1 MQKKLIV
8 FIQDLLQ
15 VSKLT
20 KTKNKKI
27 RILSIAI
34 VSNVIVL
41 MDIVIILSFT
51 NIFTNEVGIENVL
64 TNFFFE
70 NLYLLP
76 LIIILRF
83 LSIYFEKVNI
93 AKLRLEVEENLRD
106 SLTAEIF
113 SKGNYSSSDA
123 YFYLNTISGQVSS
136 FYGTLATF
144 MSSFLQVVAYSL
156 YLIITDLELVS
167 YMFFGLILLYVP
179 TLLIVKEGRKVSN
192 QTYISSQEISSK
204 IEKIVDNIYLIKIL
218 NFTKSELANFQKEL
232 KVYYEST
239 LKNVKLGTTNA
250 LIPNFIT
257 MLTIGVAVAFF
268 NIVSFITLDFIGVA
282 LRLFQSLGVLNSNL
296 HLVSAYHVYLEK
308 LFLLEKNRSTT
319 FKENFKVNPYLENNI
334 AIKFEDV
341 EFKYFN
347 SDFEIFKNLNLVF
360 YQGKHTMITGPHGS
374 GKSTLLGLLSGIFYS
389 NEGKV
394 LTYSNKFGYIGA
406 KPMIINATLKENL
419 LYGNENKNKTDKEL
433 LDMVSKFKLFN
444 EEYDNTLNKQINNKS
459 LSTGQMQKISFI
471 RALLNDVEILLLD
484 EALSNVDDK
493 AKSFILEIIEE
504 LDITII
510 NITHNIDDYENID
523 KHLKIEIENEKRI
536 VSYFK

>member
-64 TNFFFE
+64 TNFSKPH
-70 NLYLLP
+70 LLP

-347 SDFEIFKNLNLVF
+347 SDLEIFKNLNLVF
-360 YQGKHTMITGPHGS
+360 YKGKHTMITGPNGS

>member
-360 YQGKHTMITGPHGS
+360 YKGKHTMITGPNGS

>member
-64 TNFFFE
+64 TNFFRK
-70 NLYLLP
+70 LYLLP
-76 LIIILRF
+76 LIILRF

-282 LRLFQSLGVLNSNL
+282 LRLFQSL
-296 HLVSAYHVYLEK
+296 
-308 LFLLEKNRSTT
+308 
-319 FKENFKVNPYLENNI
+319 
-334 AIKFEDV
+334 
-341 EFKYFN
+341 EF
-347 SDFEIFKNLNLVF
+347 
-360 YQGKHTMITGPHGS
+360 
-374 GKSTLLGLLSGIFYS
+374 
-389 NEGKV
+389 
-394 LTYSNKFGYIGA
+394 
-406 KPMIINATLKENL
+406 
-419 LYGNENKNKTDKEL
+419 
-433 LDMVSKFKLFN
+433 
-444 EEYDNTLNKQINNKS
+444 
-459 LSTGQMQKISFI
+459 
-471 RALLNDVEILLLD
+471 
-484 EALSNVDDK
+484 
-493 AKSFILEIIEE
+493 
-504 LDITII
+504 
-510 NITHNIDDYENID
+510 
-523 KHLKIEIENEKRI
+523 
-536 VSYFK
+536 

>member
-204 IEKIVDNIYLIKIL
+204 IEKMLII
-218 NFTKSELANFQKEL
+218 
-232 KVYYEST
+232 
-239 LKNVKLGTTNA
+239 
-250 LIPNFIT
+250 FI
-257 MLTIGVAVAFF
+257 
-268 NIVSFITLDFIGVA
+268 
-282 LRLFQSLGVLNSNL
+282 
-296 HLVSAYHVYLEK
+296 
-308 LFLLEKNRSTT
+308 
-319 FKENFKVNPYLENNI
+319 
-334 AIKFEDV
+334 
-341 EFKYFN
+341 
-347 SDFEIFKNLNLVF
+347 
-360 YQGKHTMITGPHGS
+360 
-374 GKSTLLGLLSGIFYS
+374 
-389 NEGKV
+389 
-394 LTYSNKFGYIGA
+394 
-406 KPMIINATLKENL
+406 
-419 LYGNENKNKTDKEL
+419 
-433 LDMVSKFKLFN
+433 
-444 EEYDNTLNKQINNKS
+444 
-459 LSTGQMQKISFI
+459 
-471 RALLNDVEILLLD
+471 
-484 EALSNVDDK
+484 
-493 AKSFILEIIEE
+493 
-504 LDITII
+504 
-510 NITHNIDDYENID
+510 
-523 KHLKIEIENEKRI
+523 
-536 VSYFK
+536 

>member
-51 NIFTNEVGIENVL
+51 NIFTNEVGIENLL

-308 LFLLEKNRSTT
+308 LFLLEKNKSTT

-360 YQGKHTMITGPHGS
+360 YKGKHTMITGPNGS